1 MKFFSN
7 KTVKT
12 VSLVLFV
19 LSAGSL
25 ILGGLTAELLNGAL
39 VAVVAAVGAVGALI
53 ALIGSLINK

>member
-25 ILGGLTAELLNGAL
+25 ILGGLTAELLNGIF
-39 VAVVAAVGAVGALI
+39 VA
-53 ALIGSLINK
+53 